1 MNHSKAAKRMKKK
14 HSKTK
19 QNKTAH
25 HTFTTCTQ
33 SQALKHGR
41 RKQKHKEE
49 TVCTQKNHN
58 QNMEGEEEETPKQK
72 SVYATACTQ
81 SMTS

>member
-1 MNHSKAAKRMKKK
+1 MKKK
-14 HSKTK
+14 YSKTK

-25 HTFTTCTQ
+25 HNFTTCTQ

-41 RKQKHKEE
+41 RKQKHKAE
-49 TVCTQKNHN
+49 TVYTQKNHN

-72 SVYATACTQ
+72 SVYTTACTQ

>member
-25 HTFTTCTQ
+25 HNFTTCTQ
-33 SQALKHGR
+33 SQALKDGR
-41 RKQKHKEE
+41 RKQKHKAE
-49 TVCTQKNHN
+49 TVCTQKNHS
-58 QNMEGEEEETPKQK
+58 QNMEGEEETPKHK
-72 SVYATACTQ
+72 SVYTTACTQ